1 MLDFRGT
8 LQKCRISG
16 FPLQYAK
23 LLLSTIFGEGDAKP
37 EYITPNDYP
46 WPPLPPSPVCPSYGP
61 SLIAASMSPMDFSL
75 TLCRSRS
82 FAQDFEDEIAKYEAS
97 IYSNYTTAP
106 ADETLVNEDADAAF
120 GETAAD
126 DFRTNETLLLNIKS
140 PEMVDGGTPVR
151 CSPNDV
157 ATPRSYHP
165 ICDEF
170 LRTPSDCLTPT
181 SSLPFNMP
189 NSPNAMNQMN
199 EQDPAFLRTLNA
211 LRRHDDNQGGARSQS
226 VMATTTSKVEESQKA
241 DRSHTRFINHSLGGK
256 KRYFSFISK
265 LRGV

>member
-1 MLDFRGT
+1 
-8 LQKCRISG
+8 
-16 FPLQYAK
+16 
-23 LLLSTIFGEGDAKP
+23 
-37 EYITPNDYP
+37 
-46 WPPLPPSPVCPSYGP
+46 
-61 SLIAASMSPMDFSL
+61 MSPMDFSL

-82 FAQDFEDEIAKYEAS
+82 FAQDFEYEMAKYEAS
-97 IYSNYTTAP
+97 IYSNYITTP

-140 PEMVDGGTPVR
+140 PEMADGGTPVR
-151 CSPNDV
+151 CSPNDP

-165 ICDEF
+165 ISDEF
-170 LRTPSDCLTPT
+170 LQTPSDRLALT
-181 SSLPFNMP
+181 SSLTLNTP

-211 LRRHDDNQGGARSQS
+211 LGQHDDNQGGARSQS
-226 VMATTTSKVEESQKA
+226 AMATTTSKVEESQKA
-241 DRSHTRFINHSLGGK
+241 DHSHTSFTNHSSGGK

-265 LRGV
+265 LRGLID